1 VIIKVCGMRDPENM
15 LGLQQVPGVQWMGL
29 IFHPASPRSFNR
41 AHWPAS
47 LHSSPHLSPLERVGV
62 FVNQPLAAVRA
73 TARNFALDRLQL
85 HGDESLDYCRE
96 LAAEWPLIKAFRLTQ
111 RTDGVLDQPVHHR
124 PNQSIDWALLSA
136 YGDCC
141 THLLFDTAGSQPG
154 GNGQRFDWS
163 LLQHYQGPAPFLLA
177 GGLGPAAL
185 DALLEFQHP
194 YWAGIDLNSGFEIRP
209 GLKDLALLREFVR
222 AFLEK
227 RGAAGPAVPLTAI
240 PAATHN
246 ETHTSQPTSTSTP

>member
-47 LHSSPHLSPLERVGV
+47 LHSLPPLSPLERVGV

-85 HGDESLDYCRE
+85 HGDESPDYCRE
-96 LAAEWPLIKAFRLTQ
+96 LAAEWPLIKAFR
-111 RTDGVLDQPVHHR
+111 
-124 PNQSIDWALLSA
+124 PNQSIDWANVAA

-163 LLQHYQGPAPFLLA
+163 VLQRYQGPAPFLLA

-185 DALLEFQHP
+185 DALLAFQHP
-194 YWAGIDLNSGFEIRP
+194 HWAGIDLNSGFEIRP
-209 GLKDLALLREFVR
+209 GLKDLALLREFIR
-222 AFLEK
+222 AFLEM
-227 RGAAGPAVPLTAI
+227 RGASGPAVPLTAI